1 MIDFPFLYRATLFT
15 YTIKPE
21 TENIQRIQH
30 LFADKGLLP
39 SMFQENI
46 NGIPFMRFEM
56 IVPNGDLRIRFME
69 QRIDIIKSVDFSDFN
84 KISTERNFCSFAL
97 ECFQRIM
104 NNFTY
109 KAFRVAF
116 SGVYILKELDI
127 QKVCNKFINQ
137 CELFSKEKLTEWN
150 FRNVFK
156 LNKNINGEDQL
167 LNYCIEA
174 TSGLVEST
182 QPNLFKSR
190 RVILTTDL
198 NTFQEDTIDY
208 KFSQESI
215 KDFFDKI
222 AFWNEEVKESYCKLL
237 N

>member
-1 MIDFPFLYRATLFT
+1 M
-15 YTIKPE
+15 
-21 TENIQRIQH
+21 
-30 LFADKGLLP
+30 
-39 SMFQENI
+39 
-46 NGIPFMRFEM
+46 
-56 IVPNGDLRIRFME
+56 
-69 QRIDIIKSVDFSDFN
+69 
-84 KISTERNFCSFAL
+84 
-97 ECFQRIM
+97 
-104 NNFTY
+104 
-109 KAFRVAF
+109 
-116 SGVYILKELDI
+116 
-127 QKVCNKFINQ
+127 
-137 CELFSKEKLTEWN
+137 
-150 FRNVFK
+150 
-156 LNKNINGEDQL
+156 
-167 LNYCIEA
+167 NYCIEA